1 MPSSHNAIFLA
12 LILTKDAVAGLD
24 DVRGFQ
30 TFKGLNRKEPPSRV
44 AIPVYLSQ
52 ECLDQVS
59 KQFPWLFPIKEP
71 PGRKHEGPVVKR
83 DVAAL
88 DVNVIEDYQ
97 PFDAAGLDI
106 VPLPVWHGDDLV
118 CLGFSFSIRG
128 SNGEY
133 TNVVYLSDI
142 SRMIPE
148 TLDYIQNKLPP
159 TDLLIVDTLLPEF
172 VHPVHFSL
180 EQATNL
186 SKEVAAKRTYLI
198 GMSCDAFPPHDVM
211 NNQLAQEQGTIQFA
225 HDGLV
230 LYL

>member
-1 MPSSHNAIFLA
+1 MI
-12 LILTKDAVAGLD
+12 
-24 DVRGFQ
+24 
-30 TFKGLNRKEPPSRV
+30 EPP
-44 AIPVYLSQ
+44 
-52 ECLDQVS
+52 VS
-59 KQFPWLFPIKEP
+59 NP
-71 PGRKHEGPVVKR
+71 EGPVVKR

-88 DVNVIEDYQ
+88 DVNVIEDYK
-97 PFDAAGLDI
+97 PFDAAGLNI

-118 CLGFSFSIRG
+118 SLGFSFSIRG
-128 SNGEY
+128 SDGKH
-133 TNVVYLSDI
+133 TNIVYISDI

-159 TDLLIVDTLLPEF
+159 TDLLIVDALLPEF
-172 VHPVHFSL
+172 EHPVHFSL
-180 EQATNL
+180 EQAANL

-211 NNQLAQEQGTIQFA
+211 NNQLALEQGTIQFA

>member
-1 MPSSHNAIFLA
+1 
-12 LILTKDAVAGLD
+12 LD

-30 TFKGLNRKEPPSRV
+30 QFKGLDRAEPPTR
-44 AIPVYLSQ
+44 IPLPVYLSQ

-59 KQFPWLFPIKEP
+59 KQFPWLFPEKEP
-71 PGRKHEGPVVKR
+71 PTREGDKPVVHR

-88 DVNVIEDYQ
+88 DVNIIENFK

-118 CLGFSFSIRG
+118 SLGFSFSIRG
-128 SNGEY
+128 SDGER
-133 TNVVYLSDI
+133 TNVVYISDV

-148 TLDYIQNKLPP
+148 TLEYIQNTLPP

-172 VHPVHFSL
+172 KHPVHFSL
-180 EQATNL
+180 TQATNFA
-186 SKEVAAKRTYLI
+186 KEISAKRTYLI

-211 NNQLAQEQGTIQFA
+211 NDQLAKVHETIQFA

>member
-1 MPSSHNAIFLA
+1 
-12 LILTKDAVAGLD
+12 VAGLD

-44 AIPVYLSQ
+44 SIPVYLSQ

-59 KQFPWLFPIKEP
+59 KQFPWLFPGKEP
-71 PGRKHEGPVVKR
+71 PVRKHDGPVVKR

-88 DVNVIEDYQ
+88 DVNVIEDYK
-97 PFDAAGLDI
+97 PFDAVGLDI

-118 CLGFSFSIRG
+118 SLGFSFSIRG
-128 SNGEY
+128 LDGDR
-133 TNVVYLSDI
+133 TNVVYISDI

-148 TLDYIQNKLPP
+148 TLVYIQNQLPP

-172 VHPVHFSL
+172 AHPVHFNL

-186 SKEVAAKRTYLI
+186 SKEIAAKRTYLI
-198 GMSCDAFPPHDVM
+198 GMSCDAFPTHDVM
-211 NNQLAQEQGTIQFA
+211 NDQLAKEHGTIQFA